1 MPWQTRIVVPGP
13 PYHITQRDN
22 RWRQSFFGPADY
34 QRYLQIATEEFA
46 ASEVEVWA
54 YCLLPN
60 HVHLIATPSRTASLA
75 TAVGATHLRCTRPVN
90 HPKRW
95 TDYLW

>member
-1 MPWQTRIVVPGP
+1 
-13 PYHITQRDN
+13 
-22 RWRQSFFGPADY
+22 
-34 QRYLQIATEEFA
+34 
-46 ASEVEVWA
+46 VWA

-95 TDYLW
+95 TDYL